1 MSVGWGILFLFLVSL
16 GFFILKGC
24 WMSTKDFP
32 ASTEMIKWFLI
43 LSLFIDSV
51 QGFLTSSQNSPH
63 TTLFLDHVP
72 IAITRLL
79 VRALMV
85 ANLFVPLTSLMTTK
99 ILSKGVFKFWIMYRR
114 LKNIRN
120 LPELA
125 LPNFQDSAI
134 GGTTCKVLCCL
145 ISSWQEILP
154 EFC

>member
-1 MSVGWGILFLFLVSL
+1 
-16 GFFILKGC
+16 
-24 WMSTKDFP
+24 MSTKDFP
-32 ASTEMIKWFLI
+32 ASTDMIKWFLI

-99 ILSKGVFKFWIMYRR
+99 ILSKGVFKF
-114 LKNIRN
+114 
-120 LPELA
+120 
-125 LPNFQDSAI
+125 
-134 GGTTCKVLCCL
+134 
-145 ISSWQEILP
+145 
-154 EFC
+154 